1 MSTLPRPAAA
11 LPAAARVR
19 LQTLLVVA
27 SIAALTIVWFAL
39 ALGRPL
45 ANPDEGRYAEIP
57 REMVLRG
64 DWVTPHLN
72 GVAYLEKPPLQYW
85 ATAAVYKFFGE
96 GEWTARVCT
105 MLAAWL
111 NVLLMFLLGRR
122 LWGIRAG
129 VLAAAFLG
137 STVLHFLMGQ
147 ILTLDM
153 AFTFLLT
160 AMLCAFCMTQVT
172 RGVAPRESGHWMRA
186 AWLLLALAVLTKGI
200 AALVIAGAVLTLY
213 VLWQRDWAVLR
224 TLRPVSGVVIFAV
237 VAGPWFYLVARANP
251 EFLHFFFIEQH
262 FQRYLTDAAQR
273 IEPWWYFI
281 AILAA
286 GTLPWLPQM
295 AGALCNG
302 WRTSHRPGQFDARRL
317 LWVWCVF
324 VLVFFSLSNSKL
336 APYVLPILPP
346 LALLTASREECIDSR
361 SLRISIGAL
370 VLFAIALIVYCAG
383 ANLFT
388 KDPVTLEAI
397 EQARFAVAAFAMI
410 AFATAV
416 LGWREVRAGHATR
429 AIPGIA
435 AAWFIGFAL
444 LFATAAQH
452 ESLRS
457 GKSLAAQIPAD
468 LAAHAPIFSVQ
479 TYDQTLPFYLRRT
492 MFMVDSRGE
501 LDFGLRQTPGAA
513 IPEMAR
519 FEQTW
524 RELNEGIAIMSH
536 KSYAQLQARGLP
548 MRVLGSDKRRVA
560 VSRR

>member
-11 LPAAARVR
+11 LPVAARVR
-19 LQTLLVVA
+19 LQTLLVAACIVA
-27 SIAALTIVWFAL
+27 FTIVWFSL

-45 ANPDEGRYAEIP
+45 AHPDEGRYAEIP

-85 ATAAVYKFFGE
+85 ATAALYKFFGE
-96 GEWTARVCT
+96 GEWTARLCT

-111 NVLLMFLLGRR
+111 NVLLMFVLGRR
-122 LWGIRAG
+122 LWGTRTG

-160 AMLCAFCMTQVT
+160 AMLCTFCMTQAT
-172 RGVAPRESGHWMRA
+172 RDSAPGESSHWMMA
-186 AWLLLALAVLTKGI
+186 TWILLALAVLTKGL
-200 AALVIAGAVLTLY
+200 AAIVIAGAVLTLY
-213 VLWQRDWAVLR
+213 VIWQRDWAVLR
-224 TLRPVSGVVIFAV
+224 TLRPVTGVVILAIVAV
-237 VAGPWFYLVARANP
+237 PWFYLAARANP

-295 AGALCNG
+295 AGALFNG
-302 WRTSHRPGQFDARRL
+302 WRTESKPGQFDVRRL
-317 LWVWCVF
+317 LWIWCVF

-336 APYVLPILPP
+336 APYVLPVLPP

-361 SLRISIGAL
+361 ALRVSIGVL
-370 VLFAIALIVYCAG
+370 VLFAISLIVYCTG
-383 ANLFT
+383 ATHFT

-397 EQARFAVAAFAMI
+397 EQGRIAVGTFAVI
-410 AFATAV
+410 AFVTAV
-416 LGWREVRAGHATR
+416 LCWRAAQAGRSAR
-429 AIPGIA
+429 AITGLA

-444 LFATAAQH
+444 LFSTVAKH

-457 GKSLAAQIPAD
+457 GKSLAAQIPSD
-468 LAAHAPIFSVQ
+468 LAAHAPIFTVQ

-492 MFMVDSRGE
+492 MFMVDTHGE
-501 LDFGLRQTPGAA
+501 LDYGLRRAPGAA

-524 RELNEGIAIMSH
+524 RELNDGVAIMTH
-536 KSYAQLQARGLP
+536 ECYARLEARGLP
-548 MRVLGSDKRRVA
+548 MRVLGRDKRRIA